1 MLAWGAVRKLLAV
14 VALLAAAAL
23 PAPAVAGETGAIK
36 GVVIDTTCY
45 GPCMYPPPPPRRYTG
60 DNLVVRVRHLPDY
73 ELVARVRPE
82 DGRFRVELAPG
93 LYRLRP
99 VVLGGGDCWRS
110 QARRVHVVA
119 DQTALVRLDVY
130 NACIL

>member
-1 MLAWGAVRKLLAV
+1 LRKLLAV
-14 VALLAAAAL
+14 AALLAAATL

-36 GVVIDTTCY
+36 GVVIDSTCY
-45 GPCMYPPPPPRRYTG
+45 GPCMYPPPPPRRYVG
-60 DNLVVRVRHLPDY
+60 DDLVVRVRRLPDY
-73 ELVARVRPE
+73 ELVARVRPK

-99 VVLGGGDCWRS
+99 VVLDGGYCWHG

-119 DQTALVRLDVY
+119 GQTALVRLEVY
-130 NACIL
+130 NDCIR